1 MSFFNLELADTNFVV
16 RALCLLLVSACCSS
30 LVLQCCARK
39 ESKTGGTFFSGWR
52 AETAGP
58 HRMQDHNTHR
68 YDKDAFEVR
77 ETGRRV
83 RWWSDTLR
91 E

>member
-1 MSFFNLELADTNFVV
+1 M
-16 RALCLLLVSACCSS
+16 
-30 LVLQCCARK
+30 
-39 ESKTGGTFFSGWR
+39 
-52 AETAGP
+52 AGP

-68 YDKDAFEVR
+68 YDKDDEAFEVR